1 MDQVTGTTA
10 DDRGIKWQDI
20 DSRGMKLYLNDPYL
34 KLCPF
39 CGGKAHITEFV
50 GKFVAMCTN
59 ADCMVMP
66 ETFETETLQEAI
78 TVWNTRK

>member
-1 MDQVTGTTA
+1 MDQE
-10 DDRGIKWQDI
+10 
-20 DSRGMKLYLNDPYL
+20 MKVYLNDYL

-39 CGGKAHITEFV
+39 CGGKAYITEFV
-50 GKFVAMCTN
+50 GKFIAMCTN

-66 ETFETETLQEAI
+66 KTFETETLQEAI

>member
-10 DDRGIKWQDI
+10 DDRGIEWQGV
-20 DSRGMKLYLNDPYL
+20 DSREMKLYLNVDL
-34 KLCPF
+34 KPCPF
-39 CGGKAHITEFV
+39 CGVKADIL
-50 GKFVAMCTN
+50 GCIDKFQAMCTN